1 MQARFI
7 LQALLLA
14 VRDQRVLL
22 EIPSSHPNRS
32 RLWCDRPPYTFG
44 CVFEPWSYCPAPD
57 LERAKAAGQITSP
70 TIRFPY
76 SFWNT
81 NLPVARVGIDWI
93 RKSQRLWQG
102 RTTWFSGNVD
112 GVISKV
118 LFRPQPW
125 VRRLSKCTMREYGLV
140 EGRFAALHIRE
151 SVEKQKELG
160 IEVAYPYNPL
170 PITLTL
176 TQPQT

>member
-1 MQARFI
+1 MPRW
-7 LQALLLA
+7 
-14 VRDQRVLL
+14 
-22 EIPSSHPNRS
+22 HG
-32 RLWCDRPPYTFG
+32 WHG
-44 CVFEPWSYCPAPD
+44 
-57 LERAKAAGQITSP
+57 
-70 TIRFPY
+70 
-76 SFWNT
+76 FWNT

-160 IEVAYPYNPL
+160 IEVAYP
-170 PITLTL
+170 
-176 TQPQT
+176 